1 MGRRFIIRVLLAVPT
16 LFAVVCLTFFLMRLA
31 PGGPFDREKAIPESI
46 KRQLMAQYQLDGPIL
61 TQLYHYLKDIAQGDL
76 RLSTKY
82 RNRSVNEIIA
92 QTLPISASL
101 GGIAFLLALSGGCFF
116 GIWAAYTHNR
126 PPDYILMFLALLGIA
141 LPSFVLGPLLIVLF
155 SFKLGWFPVGGWG
168 TLQQVFLPALAL
180 SLPYM
185 AYLARMVRV
194 SMLET
199 LNQDYIRTA
208 RAKGLAEWRVLYV
221 HALKNASLPVVSYSG
236 PLAANILTGSLVVEE
251 IFKIPGIGPF
261 FVNGVLNRDV
271 FVVGGITLVY
281 SMLLIAFNLVVDL
294 LYGLLDKRIKTA

>member
-1 MGRRFIIRVLLAVPT
+1 MRRRLIIRVVLAIPT

-46 KRQLMAQYQLDGPIL
+46 KRQLMAQYQLDGPVL
-61 TQLYHYLKDIAQGDL
+61 TQLYYYLKDVARGDL

-82 RNRSVNEIIA
+82 RNRTVNEIIS
-92 QTLPISASL
+92 QTLPISACL
-101 GGIAFLLALSGGCFF
+101 GGIAFFLALGGGCFF
-116 GIWAAYTHNR
+116 GIWAAYRHNR
-126 PPDYILMFLALLGIA
+126 PSDSILMFLALLGIA
-141 LPSFVLGPLLIVLF
+141 LPSFVIGPLLIVLF
-155 SFKLGWFPVGGWG
+155 SFKLGWLPVGGWG
-168 TLQQVFLPALAL
+168 TVQQVFLPALAL

-221 HALKNASLPVVSYSG
+221 HALKNAALPVVSYSG

-294 LYGLLDKRIKTA
+294 FYGLLDKRIQSA

>member
-1 MGRRFIIRVLLAVPT
+1 MGRRFTIRILLSIPT
-16 LFAVVCLTFFLMRLA
+16 LVAVVCLTFFLMRLA

-61 TQLYHYLKDIAQGDL
+61 TQLYHYLKDVARGDL

-82 RNRSVNEIIA
+82 RNRSVNEIIS
-92 QTLPISASL
+92 QTLPISVTL
-101 GGIAFLLALSGGCFF
+101 GAIAFVLALSGGCFL
-116 GIWAAYTHNR
+116 GIWAAYTHNQ
-126 PPDYILMFLALLGIA
+126 PSDYILMFLALLGIA
-141 LPSFVLGPLLIVLF
+141 LPSFVLGPLFIAFF
-155 SFKLGWFPVGGWG
+155 SFKLGWLPVGGWG
-168 TLQQVFLPALAL
+168 NLQQIFLPALAL
-180 SLPYM
+180 SLPFM

-208 RAKGLAEWRVLYV
+208 RAKGLPEWKILYA
-221 HALKNASLPVVSYSG
+221 HALKNAALPVVSYSG

-271 FVVGGITLVY
+271 FVVGGITLIY
-281 SMLLIAFNLVVDL
+281 SLLLIIFNILVDL
-294 LYGLLDKRIKTA
+294 VYGLLDKRIKTT

>member
-1 MGRRFIIRVLLAVPT
+1 MEERFLIRVLLAIPT
-16 LFAVVCLTFFLMRLA
+16 LIAVVCLTFFLMRLA

-46 KRQLMAQYQLDGPIL
+46 KRQLMAQYQLDGSIT
-61 TQLYHYLKDIAQGDL
+61 TQLYYYLKDVARGDL

-82 RNRSVNEIIA
+82 RNRSVNEIIS
-92 QTLPISASL
+92 QTLPVSVLL
-101 GGIAFLLALSGGCFF
+101 GATAFILALVGGCFF
-116 GIWAAYTHNR
+116 GIWSAYTHNK

-141 LPSFVLGPLLIVLF
+141 LPSFVIGPLFISFF
-155 SFKLGWFPVGGWG
+155 SFRLGWLPVGGWG
-168 TLQQVFLPALAL
+168 TVQQIFLPALAL

-208 RAKGLAEWRVLYV
+208 RAKGLPEWRVLYT
-221 HALKNASLPVVSYSG
+221 HALKNAALPLVSYSG

-281 SMLLIAFNLVVDL
+281 SLLLIIFNLLVDFV
-294 LYGLLDKRIKTA
+294 YGWLDKRIKTA